1 MKLHDLLR
9 TEGFQSKFDKEVY
22 FEQYGAESIDMLVKK
37 EPNMFYEIGGQAWM
51 RFQASGTKVDPQ
63 KLHKDFYSGN
73 PLVYR
78 KVEKIIK
85 RKIIQDISFSYAY
98 VSDEN
103 LDNNVCCQL
112 LLFRL
117 WPNELFIA
125 DVAFSN
131 PYKPVSGTDK
141 KYSYHEFRG
150 LGLFSSHLEKMVEYC
165 QLNKISKITLTTATN
180 GQIPYFESHGFKI
193 ENSDFSREAFKIGQG
208 VPMYYKCI

>member
-1 MKLHDLLR
+1 MKLHDVLR

-22 FEQYGAESIDMLVKK
+22 FEQYGPESIDMLIKK

-51 RFQASGTKVDPQ
+51 RFQSSGAKVDSQ
-63 KLHKDFYSGN
+63 KLHKDFRSGN

-98 VSDEN
+98 VRDEN
-103 LDNNVCCQL
+103 LESNGCCQL

-125 DVAFSN
+125 DVAFGN
-131 PYKPVSGTDK
+131 PYKPVSESDK
-141 KYSYHEFRG
+141 QYPYHEFKG
-150 LGLFSSHLEKMVEYC
+150 LGLFSSHLEKMIEYC
-165 QLNKISKITLTTATN
+165 KLHRVEKITLTTATN
-180 GQIPYFESHGFKI
+180 SQIPYFEKHGFI
-193 ENSDFSREAFKIGQG
+193 VENSGFSKEAFKIGQG